1 MVRWEYLVLNRAY
14 DGSCRSVQ
22 RASAGEVEQTYA
34 DFLYALDRLGRDG
47 WQLVMEAG
55 SEMVSHQRYIFMRPL
70 E

>member
-34 DFLYALDRLGRDG
+34 DFLYALDRLGGADG
-47 WQLVMEAG
+47 
-55 SEMVSHQRYIFMRPL
+55 SS
-70 E
+70 